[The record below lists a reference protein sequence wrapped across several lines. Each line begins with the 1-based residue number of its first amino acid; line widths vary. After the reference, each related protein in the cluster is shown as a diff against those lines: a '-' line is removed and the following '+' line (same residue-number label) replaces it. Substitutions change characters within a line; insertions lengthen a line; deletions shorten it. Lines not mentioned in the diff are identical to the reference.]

1 MEPPDMQ
8 NSDNCTISIC
18 IPAYNNLSSLS
29 IALASICSQNYS
41 NLEILVS
48 DDHSPNS
55 VKPVF
60 DQWASK
66 YPNFHWHYHYQEK
79 NLGVAQNQA
88 WLLRNA
94 TGHLMT
100 FFQHDDYLIDPDFY
114 VKVVNH
120 YVMNSSTKIYLANA
134 VIQSP
139 LSGEPI
145 NKNIF
150 PLDSKNQDFKVYK
163 PRKFLKYFTPTIYGA
178 SLPISW
184 SSLVFEINSAI
195 KVGAFSDLYLTD
207 TSRSIELNTFT
218 NEEAGVFLSLLNDR
232 FEVGFSKKSVSY
244 RGILDTSFSQQHNN
258 PSAFLVHENNIE
270 VFNLIKGRK
279 LATSSITRSRMLLRA
294 VSIGLNTDNENVR
307 EFLGTS
313 MKDRMLM
320 TICLFS
326 GKFISRPLSPV
337 LRKKD
342 RFYRLLYL
350 ALKQPN
356 YFKRIIMDRLQKYI
370 LTSVRKS

>member
-1 MEPPDMQ
+1 MESPDMQ

-29 IALASICSQNYS
+29 VALESICLQNYS

-66 YPNFHWHYHYQEK
+66 YPNFRWRYHYQEK

-114 VKVVNH
+114 VKVASH
-120 YVMNSSTKIYLANA
+120 YTMNSSTKVYIANA
-134 VIQSP
+134 VIQSS

-150 PLDSKNQDFKVYK
+150 PLDSKNQDFKAYK

-184 SSLVFEINSAI
+184 TSLVFEINSAI

-232 FEVGFSKKSVSY
+232 FKVGFSKKLVSY
-244 RGILDTSFSQQHNN
+244 RGVLDTSFSQQHNN
-258 PSAFLVHENNIE
+258 PGAFLVHANNIE
-270 VFNLIKGRK
+270 VFNLLKGRK
-279 LATSSITRSRMLLRA
+279 LATSSITRFRMLLRA
-294 VSIGLNTDNENVR
+294 VSIGLNTDNEKVR

-326 GKFISRPLSPV
+326 GKYISRPILLL
-337 LRKKD
+337 LRLKVRSK
-342 RFYRLLYL
+342 RILYL
-350 ALKQPN
+350 AISKPS
-356 YFKRIIMDRLQKYI
+356 YFRSRFMDRFVKKY
-370 LTSVRKS
+370 R